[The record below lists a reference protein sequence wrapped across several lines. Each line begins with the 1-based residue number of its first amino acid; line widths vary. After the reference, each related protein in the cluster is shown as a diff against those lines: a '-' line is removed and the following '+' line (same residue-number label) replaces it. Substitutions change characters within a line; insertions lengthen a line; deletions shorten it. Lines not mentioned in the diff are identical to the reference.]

1 MAAVDIR
8 AHETIAKWMLAFKRP
23 GSGLEPR
30 YWEKIIGMT
39 ARRNIGKD
47 TILQWEDL
55 APAAFSDSN
64 VENINTKQG
73 KGAKRSYPLK
83 KRHA

>member
-1 MAAVDIR
+1 VDIR
-8 AHETIAKWMLAFKRP
+8 AHETIAGWMLAFKRP

-30 YWEKIIGMT
+30 YWEKVIGMT

-55 APAAFSDSN
+55 ASAESSNPNIEDSN
-64 VENINTKQG
+64 LEQG
-73 KGAKRSYPLK
+73 TDLMEAHPLK

>member
-1 MAAVDIR
+1 
-8 AHETIAKWMLAFKRP
+8 MLTCKRP

-30 YWEKIIGMT
+30 YKEQIIGMA
-39 ARRNIGKD
+39 ARRNISKN

-55 APAAFSDSN
+55 APIVSPGSVSENNLMEQDVAAF
-64 VENINTKQG
+64 G
-73 KGAKRSYPLK
+73 RHPMK